1 MDIRKLVFDLVGCGF
16 AGPVE
21 EVEAEGLFVKY
32 DGSRAVIGG
41 STVPAKAR
49 GYMLLAK
56 AIAQGKTSLEI
67 AQKPAFKTVGPMLD
81 VSRGGVMKVSSVK
94 KFLDYTAAF
103 GMNMLM
109 LYTEDTYEVEGYPFF
124 GYQRGRYTLQEL
136 RQIDDYAAELGIE
149 VIPCIQ
155 TFGHMEQYLRYPFNA
170 DIKDSDTVL
179 LAGEEKTYELIRAC
193 IATVRKA
200 FRSDRIHIGC
210 DETRGLGLGQYLNRN
225 GYRDRFAVFN
235 EHLHKVTD
243 ICREFG
249 YRPMMWSDMYF
260 SLAEKNRAGGYP
272 IHVEVP
278 QYAIDSMPDCDMV
291 FWDYDQNYNEFFKI
305 SIEKHKAF
313 NRPVIFAGGIRTWE
327 GFVPYYTH
335 SFDTMK
341 PAMEE
346 CLRGGVEE
354 VIVTL
359 WGNDGSETNYMLGLP
374 LLPLF
379 SEYCWQGEAC
389 TEIDIWSVSEFLT
402 GTTKELACA
411 VSDFFMGY
419 GGAIRSGK
427 HILWS
432 DPLINLLYPDYDLEA
447 GIRYLE
453 NSLAV
458 FEKYPGHRDIAYF
471 KAVFRACLD
480 KCRLHAQL
488 RQRYKAGDRAWL
500 KEFAEVSIPRMIED
514 FTALESIHRA
524 VWHADYK
531 TQGFERLQY
540 RYFGAIGRLKYTAE
554 VIEAYLA
561 GETEKIP
568 ELEPEILH
576 STPIRS
582 RPAREFMYID
592 AH

>member
-1 MDIRKLVFDLVGCGF
+1 MNIRKLVFDLVGCDFNGPIAEE
-16 AGPVE
+16 AG
-21 EVEAEGLFVKY
+21 EGLQVSF
-32 DGSRAVIGG
+32 DGERAVIRG
-41 STVPAKAR
+41 STVSARAR

-56 AIAQGKTSLEI
+56 AIGEGKSSLEI
-67 AQKPAFKTVGPMLD
+67 RQKPAFRTVGPMLD
-81 VSRGGVMKVSSVK
+81 MSRGGVMTVAGVK
-94 KFLDYTAAF
+94 KYLDYTAAL

-109 LYTEDTYEVEGYPFF
+109 LYTEDTYELPGYPFF
-124 GYQRGRYTLQEL
+124 GYQRGRYSLEEL
-136 RQIDDYAAELGIE
+136 RQIDDYAWELGIE

-170 DIKDSDTVL
+170 DIKDNDTVL

-193 IATVRKA
+193 IATMRKT

-210 DETRGLGLGQYLNRN
+210 DETRGLGTGQYLNQN
-225 GYRDRFAVFN
+225 GYRDRFTVFN
-235 EHLHKVTD
+235 EHLHRVTD

-291 FWDYDQNYNEFFKI
+291 FWDYDQNFNEHFRVN
-305 SIEKHKAF
+305 IEKHKAF

-335 SFDTMK
+335 SYDTMK

-354 VIVTL
+354 VIITL
-359 WGNDGSETNYMLGLP
+359 WGNDGTETNYMLGLP
-374 LLPLF
+374 LMALF
-379 SEYCWQGEAC
+379 SEYCWLGETC
-389 TEIDIWSVSEFLT
+389 TEEEIWSVSEFLT

-411 VSDFFMGY
+411 ISDFFMGY

-432 DPLINLLYPDYDLEA
+432 DPLINLLYPGYDLES

-458 FEKYPGHRDIAYF
+458 FEKYPDHKYIDYL

-480 KCRLHAQL
+480 KCRLQSQL
-488 RQRYKAGDRAWL
+488 RQRYKAGDRDWL
-500 KEFAEVSIPRMIED
+500 KKFAEEEIPAIIRD
-514 FTALESIHRA
+514 FEALQKIHHA
-524 VWHADYK
+524 LWHSDYK

-554 VIEAYLA
+554 VIGKYLS
-561 GETEKIP
+561 GELGEIA
-568 ELEPEILH
+568 ELEPEVLY
-576 STPIRS
+576 SNPIRS
-582 RPAREFMYID
+582 RSAREFMYIMS
-592 AH
+592 H

>member
-1 MDIRKLVFDLVGCGF
+1 MNVRKMVFDLVGCSFSG
-16 AGPVE
+16 VIE
-21 EVEAEGLFVKY
+21 EKEARGLYVNY
-32 DGSRAVIGG
+32 DGTKAVIGAD
-41 STVPAKAR
+41 TVPGKAR

-56 AIAQGKTSLEI
+56 AIAEGKNALEI
-67 AQKPAFKTVGPMLD
+67 NQKPAFKTVGPMLD
-81 VSRGGVMKVSSVK
+81 MSRGGVMTVEAVK
-94 KFLDYTAAF
+94 KYLEYTAAL

-136 RQIDDYAAELGIE
+136 QEIDDYAYELGIE

-170 DIKDSDTVL
+170 DIKDNDAVL

-193 IATVRKA
+193 VATMRKA

-210 DETRGLGLGQYLNRN
+210 DETRGLSLGQYLNKN
-225 GYRDRFAVFN
+225 GYRDRFTVFN

-249 YRPMMWSDMYF
+249 YRPMMWSDMYY

-272 IHVEVP
+272 PHVEVP

-291 FWDYDQNYNEFFKI
+291 FWEYDQMDNDHYRINLA
-305 SIEKHKAF
+305 KHRSF
-313 NRPVIFAGGIRTWE
+313 NRPVIFAGGIRTWD

-335 SFDTMK
+335 SYATTK

-354 VIVTL
+354 VIITL
-359 WGNDGSETNYMLGLP
+359 WGNDGTETNYMLGLP
-374 LLPLF
+374 LLPMF
-379 SEYCWQGEAC
+379 SEYCWLGEDC
-389 TEIDIWSVSEFLT
+389 TETDIWSVSEFLT
-402 GTTKELACA
+402 GTTKELACG

-447 GIRYLE
+447 GMQYLE
-453 NSLAV
+453 NSLAL
-458 FEKYPGHRDIAYF
+458 FENYPNHRYIAYF
-471 KAVFRACLD
+471 KAVFTACLD

-488 RQRYKAGDRAWL
+488 RQRYKAEDRVWL
-500 KEFAEVSIPRMIED
+500 KEFAEVSIPQIVAD

-540 RYFGAIGRLKYTAE
+540 RYFGAIGRLNYLAE
-554 VIEAYLA
+554 IIKAYLA
-561 GETEKIP
+561 GEVEKIP

-576 STPIRS
+576 SAPIRS
-582 RPAREFMYID
+582 RPGREFMYIA

>member
-1 MDIRKLVFDLVGCGF
+1 MDIRKIVFDLAGCTY

-21 EVEAEGLFVKY
+21 EVEAEGLHVKY
-32 DGSRAVIGG
+32 DGIRAVIGAN
-41 STVPAKAR
+41 SVPAKAR

-56 AIAQGKTSLEI
+56 AIAEGKNALEI
-67 AQKPAFKTVGPMLD
+67 IQKPAFKTVGPMLD
-81 VSRGGVMKVSSVK
+81 MSRGGVMTVAAVK
-94 KFLDYTAAF
+94 KYLEHTAAL

-109 LYTEDTYEVEGYPFF
+109 LYTEDTYELPGYPFF
-124 GYQRGRYTLQEL
+124 GYQRGRYSLEEL
-136 RQIDDYAAELGIE
+136 RQIDDYAWELGIE

-170 DIKDSDTVL
+170 DIKDNDTVL
-179 LAGEEKTYELIRAC
+179 LAGEEKTYDLIRAC
-193 IATVRKA
+193 IATMRKT

-210 DETRGLGLGQYLNRN
+210 DETRGLGTGQYLNKN
-225 GYRDRFAVFN
+225 GYRDRFTVFN

-291 FWDYDQNYNEFFKI
+291 FWDYDQNFNEHFRVN
-305 SIEKHKAF
+305 IEKHKAF

-335 SFDTMK
+335 SYDTMK

-346 CLRGGVEE
+346 CLRGGVDE

-359 WGNDGSETNYMLGLP
+359 WGNDGTETNYMLGLP

-379 SEYCWQGEAC
+379 SEYCWQGERC
-389 TEIDIWSVSEFLT
+389 TEEEIWSVSEFLT
-402 GTTKELACA
+402 GTTKELAQA

-432 DPLINLLYPDYDLEA
+432 DPLINLLYPGYDLEA

-453 NSLAV
+453 NSLEV
-458 FEKYPGHRDIAYF
+458 FEKYPAHKYIDYL
-471 KAVFRACLD
+471 KAVFRTCLD
-480 KCRLHAQL
+480 KCQLHLQL
-488 RQRYKAGDRAWL
+488 QARYKAGDRQWL
-500 KEFAEVSIPRMIED
+500 REFAQKDIPQMIAD
-514 FTALESIHRA
+514 FEKLEKIHYTL
-524 VWHADYK
+524 WHSDYK
-531 TQGFERLQY
+531 THGFERLQY
-540 RYFGAIGRLKYTAE
+540 RYFGAIGRLKYTVE
-554 VIEAYLA
+554 VIEKYLS
-561 GETEKIP
+561 GELAEIA
-568 ELEPEILH
+568 ELEPESLG

-582 RPAREFMYID
+582 RPAQEFMYI
-592 AH
+592 ASH